1 MSEGAAVDEQVNNQN
16 AADGDTNLADC
27 FKVNIFQIDNYNT
40 KPVYSHDKAYSI
52 FRGKN
57 VKTTSVVRIFGST
70 DDGVKVCLHMHHIRQ
85 AELAAMY
92 GIAADD
98 SGQYAITDEVIQIF
112 VNDLEQAIRSRLAA
126 KEEGEEQIGAAEDE
140 DDHCIYQVESFS
152 SRFIYGYHPD
162 EEVFLSGVILHN
174 LGFRCRGFING
185 CPALTYNCL
194 EFILQFYIDNQ
205 IYLNT
210 LYLKN
215 VTFRK
220 TEHFEEASQEANP
233 AVALLNKEKLR
244 SLKYPFAFNDIAP
257 SSSCLLECDV
267 TVDDIVR
274 PKYVKHFPA
283 NPTHMPSLPGVIE
296 LWNDQYR
303 RCQRNNVDYSTFID
317 VLRNKMTREPYTSLQ
332 NKIDSKILKAYTQK
346 DIYASSQQLSS
357 SLAKTA
363 SVKEPANNAVVSQ
376 NDADGDDDDEEAALE
391 EDTLEDEVEM
401 EEREEEEEEE
411 EDDEEFGE
419 MNYTLEELELYDPPS
434 SNELARTLY
443 SLEEPIEADGNTSTE
458 QNVPQFDGMDDSP
471 EISRRGEDDQSSQ
484 SSPNV
489 LSEHFKF
496 QNKKIRLDRD
506 SLTSKSVKLPRL
518 SLTKLS
524 ANTRVVMNE
533 QLSQSTVLSSPFV
546 SEARACLQS
555 TPQITSNQTGGRGI
569 RKYPLRTGARRRS
582 SLNSTLRVTLDS
594 IFEQEVLEVQPSI
607 KPLID
612 PLKFVLSQSS
622 SQSCTPSPPVND
634 ISSMIT
640 LESTEHSIDCGPL
653 LSLTSLGWNRC
664 LEMTLMS
671 LELHLKTRGDLTA
684 DPEVDPI
691 QMVTFAVYNEELGDE
706 LNSSEQAAQDQEAAA
721 QSESLHFAYIGV
733 IAVRPEQTRAG
744 RQEETLM
751 VERKKVVV
759 HYVATEADLIHQ
771 LVGFVQTFD
780 PDVMVGYTV
789 DTLSW
794 GYLIQRAF
802 ALELDPLPLC
812 RITNPYQAKGNF
824 EGAVNKPPALV
835 GRIIFNLWTVMK
847 HEESMSLRQYT
858 FEHVYHELFRE
869 RVPRYSSQH
878 LNSLWGEGRSHLGTL
893 NQQVL
898 LEYYLTRVTGNIRML
913 AQVNV
918 VPRTYGSQFRVE
930 SILFPLVRLEN
941 FLPIRFPK
949 EKVSEMPSPE
959 FIQLVLEP
967 DSAFHAEPVAVLDFN
982 SLYPSVM
989 IAYNYCFSTS
999 EDGFGCHKLK
1009 TEQATVTR
1017 LLEDIHISPSGA
1029 CFVKA
1034 NVRKGLVPKMLEDLL
1049 YTRVLIKNELKQV
1062 SAQLAGGQPLS
1073 STVRRQLK
1081 RLKRQL
1087 DVCQLGLK
1095 LIANVTYGY
1104 TSANFSGRMPCVDIA
1119 DSIVSKGREA
1129 LEQAI
1134 LFINDWGVRSGTG
1147 AKGRLREQGEIV
1159 GEITRRNPYPMGI
1172 KLEKVYQPCLLLAKK
1187 RYCGNAF
1194 ESPTGKPF
1202 FDAKG
1207 IETVRRDNCKAA
1219 PKILRKCID
1228 ILFRHNADLAYV
1240 KPFLQWQIKKILNGR
1255 LSSLNDFVFAKKF
1268 WGLQFYANAS
1278 VMPSCI
1284 IARQQMAVDP
1294 LGEPKQLDRVPYV
1307 IVAGSSPQDRL
1318 ADLVRSPADLL
1329 SDRAL
1334 TLNGPYYILRAIFPA
1349 LVRVLEVLPDFDYA
1363 LLMDWYNEVR
1373 HWRADK
1379 LKLDTLA
1386 EGEAGKLREHLATA
1400 LCVLC
1405 HRKIA
1410 DSERASTSRGV
1421 IDQQLQYPVCGRC
1434 QLAPQKAVLLL
1445 KEKVCSASRT
1455 MNQLVGTCAA
1465 CTGAP
1470 MQLEVGRWPGQRHHC
1485 LTYTCSNLARVHQAT
1500 RDYELLC
1507 SVDQEVS
1514 ERLLRLKQSTSS
1526 SVAAVN
1532 S

>member
-1 MSEGAAVDEQVNNQN
+1 MC
-16 AADGDTNLADC
+16 LPC
-27 FKVNIFQIDNYNT
+27 
-40 KPVYSHDKAYSI
+40 YS
-52 FRGKN
+52 FRSK
-57 VKTTSVVRIFGST
+57 I
-70 DDGVKVCLHMHHIRQ
+70 CLQ
-85 AELAAMY
+85 
-92 GIAADD
+92 
-98 SGQYAITDEVIQIF
+98 
-112 VNDLEQAIRSRLAA
+112 
-126 KEEGEEQIGAAEDE
+126 
-140 DDHCIYQVESFS
+140 
-152 SRFIYGYHPD
+152 
-162 EEVFLSGVILHN
+162 
-174 LGFRCRGFING
+174 RGFING
-185 CPALTYNCL
+185 YPALTYNCL

-283 NPTHMPSLPGVIE
+283 NPTHLPSLPGVIE

-317 VLRNKMTREPYTSLQ
+317 VLRNKMIREPYISLQ

-411 EDDEEFGE
+411 EDDEEYGE

-471 EISRRGEDDQSSQ
+471 EISRRGEDDAQSSQ

-533 QLSQSTVLSSPFV
+533 QLSQRSLNSIEIRKCSTSSSRRSSSNNNNPLESTVLSSPFV

-622 SQSCTPSPPVND
+622 SQSSTPSPPVND

-640 LESTEHSIDCGPL
+640 LESTENSIDCGPL

-771 LVGFVQTFD
+771 VVGFVQTFD

-869 RVPRYSSQH
+869 RVPRFSAQH
-878 LNSLWGEGRSHLGTL
+878 LNSLWGEGRSHLGSL

-918 VPRTYGSQFRVE
+918 VPRTYGLAALFGMRFEDVLNRGSQFRVE

-989 IAYNYCFSTS
+989 IAYNYCFSTCL
-999 EDGFGCHKLK
+999 GKLK
-1009 TEQATVTR
+1009 N
-1017 LLEDIHISPSGA
+1017 I
-1029 CFVKA
+1029 
-1034 NVRKGLVPKMLEDLL
+1034 
-1049 YTRVLIKNELKQV
+1049 
-1062 SAQLAGGQPLS
+1062 
-1073 STVRRQLK
+1073 
-1081 RLKRQL
+1081 
-1087 DVCQLGLK
+1087 
-1095 LIANVTYGY
+1095 
-1104 TSANFSGRMPCVDIA
+1104 
-1119 DSIVSKGREA
+1119 
-1129 LEQAI
+1129 
-1134 LFINDWGVRSGTG
+1134 
-1147 AKGRLREQGEIV
+1147 
-1159 GEITRRNPYPMGI
+1159 
-1172 KLEKVYQPCLLLAKK
+1172 
-1187 RYCGNAF
+1187 
-1194 ESPTGKPF
+1194 
-1202 FDAKG
+1202 
-1207 IETVRRDNCKAA
+1207 
-1219 PKILRKCID
+1219 
-1228 ILFRHNADLAYV
+1228 FR
-1240 KPFLQWQIKKILNGR
+1240 
-1255 LSSLNDFVFAKKF
+1255 
-1268 WGLQFYANAS
+1268 
-1278 VMPSCI
+1278 
-1284 IARQQMAVDP
+1284 
-1294 LGEPKQLDRVPYV
+1294 
-1307 IVAGSSPQDRL
+1307 
-1318 ADLVRSPADLL
+1318 
-1329 SDRAL
+1329 
-1334 TLNGPYYILRAIFPA
+1334 
-1349 LVRVLEVLPDFDYA
+1349 
-1363 LLMDWYNEVR
+1363 
-1373 HWRADK
+1373 
-1379 LKLDTLA
+1379 
-1386 EGEAGKLREHLATA
+1386 
-1400 LCVLC
+1400 
-1405 HRKIA
+1405 
-1410 DSERASTSRGV
+1410 
-1421 IDQQLQYPVCGRC
+1421 
-1434 QLAPQKAVLLL
+1434 
-1445 KEKVCSASRT
+1445 
-1455 MNQLVGTCAA
+1455 
-1465 CTGAP
+1465 
-1470 MQLEVGRWPGQRHHC
+1470 
-1485 LTYTCSNLARVHQAT
+1485 
-1500 RDYELLC
+1500 
-1507 SVDQEVS
+1507 
-1514 ERLLRLKQSTSS
+1514 
-1526 SVAAVN
+1526 
-1532 S
+1532 